1 MDYDVCMQLFKD
13 SGFMYAEPLCTGTL
27 QQVLDYPLGFITK
40 LPAKFGLPPITEK
53 PNVAEGVVIKPLKN
67 VMLESKN
74 GPKRV
79 IFKRKVENFMERKK
93 VRVPRE
99 NPKGKNH
106 KTTEKGQRQ
115 RQHEDFQLLKYEMY
129 ALVTEQ
135 RLVNVI
141 SKQGMPE
148 SEEEWE
154 ETTESLVADVLEDL
168 ALENE
173 ELWAKYQKEPKFM
186 KRLMRDLQ
194 EESVRTVT
202 EYRDAQ
208 ES

>member
-1 MDYDVCMQLFKD
+1 MDYDVCMQLFKG
-13 SGFMYAEPLCTGTL
+13 SGFLYAEPLCTGTL
-27 QQVLDYPLGFITK
+27 QDMLDYPLGFTTK
-40 LPAKFGLPPITEK
+40 LPAKFGLPPLPEK
-53 PNVAEGVVIKPLKN
+53 DNVAEGVVIKPLKN
-67 VMLESKN
+67 ILIETKK

-79 IFKRKVENFMERKK
+79 IFKRKVEKFMERKK
-93 VRVPRE
+93 VSVPE
-99 NPKGKNH
+99 ETTQGKKH
-106 KTTEKGQRQ
+106 KPTADSQRQ
-115 RQHEDFQLLKYEMY
+115 YEDFQLLKYEMY

-148 SEEEWE
+148 LEAEWNE
-154 ETTESLVADVLEDL
+154 ITENLVADVLEDL

-194 EESVRTVT
+194 EESTRTVT
-202 EYRDAQ
+202 DYRDAK

>member
-1 MDYDVCMQLFKD
+1 MDYDVCMRLFKE
-13 SGFMYAEPLCTGTL
+13 SGFLYAEPLCTGTL
-27 QQVLDYPLGFITK
+27 QQMLDYPLGFTTK
-40 LPAKFGLPPITEK
+40 LPAKFGLPPIPEM

-67 VMLESKN
+67 TVIETKN

-79 IFKRKVENFMERKK
+79 IIKRKVENFIERKK
-93 VRVPRE
+93 VRVPKE

-106 KTTEKGQRQ
+106 KATEKQNQRQ
-115 RQHEDFQLLKYEMY
+115 YEDFQLLKYEMY
-129 ALVTEQ
+129 ALVVEQ

-154 ETTESLVADVLEDL
+154 EITANLVADVVEDL

-186 KRLMRDLQ
+186 SRLMRDLQ
-194 EESVRTVT
+194 EESARTVQD
-202 EYRDAQ
+202 YRDAQ
-208 ES
+208 EK